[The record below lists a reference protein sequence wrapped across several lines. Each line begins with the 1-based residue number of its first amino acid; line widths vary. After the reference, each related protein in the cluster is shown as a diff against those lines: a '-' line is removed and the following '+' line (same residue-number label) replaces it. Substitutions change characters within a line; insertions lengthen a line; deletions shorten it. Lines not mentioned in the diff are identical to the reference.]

1 MYDLITNFYLKLKLK
16 KNKTELLGI
25 GTIIALLFLFGVM
38 CLYYVTQPCFT
49 PKSESLSCN
58 EDYECTLNKKYLFK
72 DSTEQIILDPKNSKI
87 YFELKEHTPPIGK
100 GSSLSYWS
108 YSSILVIRDKNYR
121 HIKPFENRAIY
132 KLPKVINE
140 KHPNEFSK
148 SIMRKSIENSN
159 ESLKQE
165 FEKYL
170 QNPRNKFVIVK

>member
-1 MYDLITNFYLKLKLK
+1 MLDLFNKFYLKLKLQ
-16 KNKTELLGI
+16 KNKTEILGI
-25 GTIIALLFLFGVM
+25 ATLVILLFLGLVM
-38 CLYYVTQPCFT
+38 SIYCISKPYFT

-58 EDYECTLNKKYLFK
+58 ENYECTLNKKYLFK

-148 SIMRKSIENSN
+148 SIMRKSIENSHVN
-159 ESLKQE
+159 IS
-165 FEKYL
+165 
-170 QNPRNKFVIVK
+170 I